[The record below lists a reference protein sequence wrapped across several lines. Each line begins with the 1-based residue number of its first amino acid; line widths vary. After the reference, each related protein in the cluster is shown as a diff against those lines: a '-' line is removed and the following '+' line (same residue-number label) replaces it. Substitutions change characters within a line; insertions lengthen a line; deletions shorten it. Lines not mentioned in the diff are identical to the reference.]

1 MNEELQVA
9 LREVRE
15 LKRELEASFKLFSGK
30 VITNKY
36 LEITNTGRLKLA
48 NLSADPTTGTV
59 GELVV
64 VSGKLKIC
72 TASTPTWTIV
82 GTQS

>member
-1 MNEELQVA
+1 MNEELQIA

-15 LKRELEASFKLFSGK
+15 IKRELESSFRLFSGK
-30 VITNKY
+30 VITSKY

-48 NLSADPTTGTV
+48 DLTADPTTGTV

-64 VSGKLKIC
+64 VNGKLKIC
-72 TASTPTWTIV
+72 TAATPTWTTV
-82 GTQS
+82 GTQT